1 MFRFSEAIDIQVISL
16 SHTHKGPRGVSGTKG
31 DDMTAKK
38 KRGARL
44 TPSFVKTVT
53 TPGTYGDGRGGH
65 GLSLVVTPRTR
76 GDVGKTW
83 KQRVRIK
90 DAKPV
95 NLGLGAYPTVS
106 LHAAREKAEANAKI
120 GADGNNP
127 RDAAKGIPTF
137 GEAAKKVFD
146 RDSIEWSENHQRTV
160 RSILKNHA
168 LPELEHKP
176 VNEIS
181 SDDIGEVLDPI
192 WADKAPTARILL
204 GFLRRIFAWCKRQR
218 HITESPIP
226 PDFTDGMANVQHKVQ
241 HHPALP
247 YHRVVE
253 AIEAVRQSGADIA
266 TKLCLINGS
275 LTGCR
280 PGESRKAEWCEVR
293 WKEIRS
299 IEDWGDDG
307 WEEVDWDNLEANG
320 HKTIVWFVPAG
331 HTKKRRPHRVPVSSL
346 HLQLL
351 KEAREISGPQ
361 RDPSLIFPSPNG
373 GVLNRNTMYLA
384 FNKLGFEAVSYG
396 FRSTFR
402 NWCSR
407 AGVPFE
413 VAELAIAHRLPPVVA
428 AYVRDDLL
436 ENRVRLMQ
444 AWSDLLEGKQP
455 TDWKWDQE
463 ADESVRKDLEELKGL
478 IISFAQRAE
487 KAEARQAELEA
498 ALADALAELRQ
509 LKAA

>member
-1 MFRFSEAIDIQVISL
+1 MSVEI
-16 SHTHKGPRGVSGTKG
+16 G

-38 KRGARL
+38 KQGARL
-44 TPSFVKTVT
+44 TPSFVKTVKK
-53 TPGTYGDGRGGH
+53 PGTYGDGRGGH

-95 NLGLGAYPTVS
+95 NLGLGAYPAVS
-106 LHAAREKAEANAKI
+106 LKEARGKAEANVKI
-120 GADGNNP
+120 GADGDDP

-137 GEAAKKVFD
+137 GEAAKKWFD
-146 RDSIEWSENHQRTV
+146 RDSKTWSESRKKVV
-160 RSILKNHA
+160 RGILKNHA
-168 LPELEHKP
+168 LPKLEHKP

-181 SDDIGEVLDPI
+181 SDDIGDVLDLI
-192 WADKAPTARILL
+192 WADKTPTARDLL
-204 GFLRRIFAWCKRQR
+204 GLLRRIFAWCKRQR

-226 PDFTDGMANVQHKVQ
+226 PDFTDGMANVQHEVQ

-253 AIEAVRQSGADIA
+253 AIEAVRQSKADTA
-266 TKLCLINGS
+266 TKLCQINGTY
-275 LTGCR
+275 TGCR
-280 PGESRKAEWCEVR
+280 PGESRKAEWREVR
-293 WKEIRS
+293 WKEIRTT
-299 IEDWGDDG
+299 EDWDDDEG

-351 KEAREISGPQ
+351 KEAREISGPE
-361 RDPSLIFPSPNG
+361 RDKSLIFPSPNG
-373 GVLNRNTMYLA
+373 GVLNTNTMGQA

-444 AWSDLLEGKQP
+444 AWSDLLEGKLP
-455 TDWKWDQE
+455 IDWKWNEE
-463 ADESVRKDLEELKGL
+463 ADESVRKELEELKGL
-478 IISFAQRAE
+478 IISFAQREE

-498 ALADALAELRQ
+498 KLTDALAE
-509 LKAA
+509 